1 MSTRVT
7 DNYYY
12 YYYIRSDNLCLN
24 REKNRLWMLSMN
36 RRKKTN
42 GNRCLKIFV

>member
-1 MSTRVT
+1 MSIRVT
-7 DNYYY
+7 DNYY

-36 RRKKTN
+36 RWKN
-42 GNRCLKIFV
+42 LMAIGV